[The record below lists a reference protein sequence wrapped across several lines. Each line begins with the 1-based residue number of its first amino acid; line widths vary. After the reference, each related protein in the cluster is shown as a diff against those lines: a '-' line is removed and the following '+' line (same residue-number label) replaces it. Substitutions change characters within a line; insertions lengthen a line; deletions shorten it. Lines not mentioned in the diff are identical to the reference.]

1 MMLAR
6 VTGRVWNERA
16 IPNLDHRRLVTVQP
30 EGDTAT
36 YVAVDLIDV
45 SAPHLVLVAT
55 DEAAQAAVGG
65 NAAGID
71 MAVVG
76 LVAGADVVSAS
87 T

>member
-16 IPNLDHRRLVTVQP
+16 ISNLDQRRLVTVQP
-30 EGDTAT
+30 VGETAT

-45 SAPHLVLVAT
+45 SAPDLVVLAA

-65 NAAGID
+65 DSAGID
-71 MAVVG
+71 LAVIG
-76 LVAGADVVSAS
+76 LVAGADALSVTA
-87 T
+87 

>member
-16 IPNLDHRRLVTVQP
+16 ISNLDQRRLVTVQP
-30 EGDTAT
+30 VGDTAT

-45 SAPHLVLVAT
+45 SAPNLVVLAT

-65 NAAGID
+65 DAAGID
-71 MAVVG
+71 LAVVG
-76 LVAGADVVSAS
+76 LVAGADAVPLTA
-87 T
+87 